1 MRLGPGVRLCCQLH
15 WNCATSGL
23 PENHSRHDIASHI
36 FGSTT
41 SNAPGLS
48 SANNQQ
54 GDFSSP
60 LALIAFAIAFVD
72 PAPAF
77 GMVVIYV

>member
-1 MRLGPGVRLCCQLH
+1 MRLGCQLH
-15 WNCATSGL
+15 QYPEMSSL
-23 PENHSRHDIASHI
+23 PGNRSHHDIASHI

-48 SANNQQ
+48 SAKNQQ
-54 GDFSSP
+54 GDFSLP

-77 GMVVIYV
+77 GIVSIYVLYRKI